1 MSEFG
6 TFLLNFAFNFLV
18 ALLVVRFIYYPST
31 HNKHYVFT
39 FLAFNTVI
47 YFVLYFMTSIEIGIG
62 VGFGLFAIF
71 SILRYRTDPMPI
83 REMTYLFI
91 IAALPVMN
99 SVGLRMARS
108 GRSSSLPTWRSWSI
122 LWVLEKEWGFHYEAS
137 RRIVY
142 EKIELIRPD
151 RRAELLAD
159 LEDARLGV
167 KVKQVIIGKVN
178 FMRDT
183 AHLTVYYDDPGRKG
197 RLQSAESELVVLAK
211 GDRDWPP
218 YSRRERVRV
227 GPLPHFRAW
236 KMGEAGRGRK
246 LHPLISANFN

>member
-1 MSEFG
+1 MNELGS
-6 TFLLNFAFNFLV
+6 FLLYFGFNFLV
-18 ALLVVRFIYYPST
+18 TLLVVRFIYYPST

-47 YFVLYFMTSIEIGIG
+47 YFVLYFMNSIEIGIG

-99 SVGLRMARS
+99 SVGSNDSVWPQLVAAN
-108 GRSSSLPTWRSWSI
+108 LAILVI
-122 LWVLEKEWGFHYEAS
+122 LWVLEREWGFHYEAS

-142 EKIELIRPD
+142 EKIELIRPE
-151 RRAELLAD
+151 RRAELIAD
-159 LEDARLGV
+159 LEARVGV

-183 AHLTVYYDDPGRKG
+183 AQLTVYYDDPGQKG
-197 RLQSAESELVVLAK
+197 RLQSAESEMVMLAK
-211 GDRDWPP
+211 GDSD
-218 YSRRERVRV
+218 
-227 GPLPHFRAW
+227 
-236 KMGEAGRGRK
+236 
-246 LHPLISANFN
+246 

>member
-1 MSEFG
+1 MSELSS
-6 TFLLNFAFNFLV
+6 FLLNFAFNFMI

-39 FLAFNTVI
+39 FLAFNTII
-47 YFVLYFMTSIEIGIG
+47 YFVLYFMSSIEIGIG

-99 SVGLRMARS
+99 SIGVS
-108 GRSSSLPTWRSWSI
+108 GTAWPQLVAANLAVLAI
-122 LWVLEKEWGFHYEAS
+122 MWVLEREWGFHYES
-137 RRIVY
+137 TRRIIY

-151 RRAELLAD
+151 RREELVAD
-159 LEDARLGV
+159 LEARTGV
-167 KVKQVIIGKVN
+167 KVKQIIIGKVN

-183 AHLTVYYDDPGRKG
+183 ANLTIYYDDPAQKG
-197 RLQSAESELVVLAK
+197 KLQTAESEIVMLAK
-211 GDRDWPP
+211 GDTD
-218 YSRRERVRV
+218 
-227 GPLPHFRAW
+227 
-236 KMGEAGRGRK
+236 
-246 LHPLISANFN
+246 

>member
-1 MSEFG
+1 MSELSS
-6 TFLLNFAFNFLV
+6 FLLNFAFNFMI

-39 FLAFNTVI
+39 FLAFNTII
-47 YFVLYFMTSIEIGIG
+47 YFVLYFMSSIEIGIG

-99 SVGLRMARS
+99 SIGVSGTAWPQLMAAN
-108 GRSSSLPTWRSWSI
+108 LAVLAI
-122 LWVLEKEWGFHYEAS
+122 MWVLEREWGFHYES
-137 RRIVY
+137 TRRIIY

-151 RRAELLAD
+151 RREELVAD
-159 LEDARLGV
+159 LEARTGV
-167 KVKQVIIGKVN
+167 KVKQIIIGKVN

-183 AHLTVYYDDPGRKG
+183 ANLTIYYDDPAQKG
-197 RLQSAESELVVLAK
+197 KLQTAESEIVMLAK
-211 GDRDWPP
+211 GDAD
-218 YSRRERVRV
+218 
-227 GPLPHFRAW
+227 
-236 KMGEAGRGRK
+236 
-246 LHPLISANFN
+246 